1 MINTW
6 KKIKEEEF
14 KAGFRRLVKKTFEL
28 PNGETND
35 FDIYNV
41 KKTVAI
47 LAITKDQ
54 KVILTKQFRPG
65 PEKILLELPGG
76 FVEDNEE
83 TAAAAEREL
92 LEETGYQGKIQ
103 LAGTNYQSAYSNLT
117 KYSYIAT
124 DCVKVAEQKLDDT
137 EFIEIVEMPLAEFR
151 EHVKSGQMT
160 DIECAYLALD
170 FLKLL

>member
-1 MINTW
+1 MINPW

-14 KAGFRRLVKKTFEL
+14 KAGFRKFVKKTFEL
-28 PNGETND
+28 PNGEVTD

-41 KKTVAI
+41 KKTASI

-76 FVEDNEE
+76 YVDENEE
-83 TAAAAEREL
+83 PIEAAKREL
-92 LEETGYQGKIQ
+92 LEETGYQGNIQ
-103 LAGTNYQSAYSNLT
+103 FAGTNYQSAYSNLT
-117 KYSYIAT
+117 KYTYVAT
-124 DCVKVAEQKLDDT
+124 DCEKIRSQDLDPE

-151 EHVKSGQMT
+151 QHIKSGQMT
-160 DIECAYLALD
+160 DIECAYLAMD